1 MNPQFEDE
9 TPVNPFDLWEGA
21 NFRLKIRK
29 VDGFN
34 NFDKS
39 EFDSPSA
46 LFDGNDEQLEA
57 LWRKEYPL
65 SEFTDETKFKSFDD
79 LKSRL
84 DRVLNS
90 DSEPKISVESSKPT
104 FSAPNPNEVP
114 FEGGQPIKKEEPV
127 AVTTAEDED
136 DESLSYFQKL
146 ADEG

>member
-1 MNPQFEDE
+1 M
-9 TPVNPFDLWEGA
+9 DLIILINLNLTA
-21 NFRLKIRK
+21 T
-29 VDGFN
+29 
-34 NFDKS
+34 
-39 EFDSPSA
+39 SA

-114 FEGGQPIKKEEPV
+114 FEGGQPMKKEEPV

>member
-1 MNPQFEDE
+1 MVFLLILFE
-9 TPVNPFDLWEGA
+9 
-21 NFRLKIRK
+21 I
-29 VDGFN
+29 
-34 NFDKS
+34 
-39 EFDSPSA
+39 
-46 LFDGNDEQLEA
+46 
-57 LWRKEYPL
+57 WRKEYPL